1 METPSIR
8 WTKSELIIEIGQL
21 HEIID
26 SYKKEIISC
35 NRDRL
40 TIQKLKKENEA
51 LHKLVKK
58 QKEEIGAFRTEAAEV
73 EKLKNELKV
82 NLKLYQPPVW
92 NARGAGRKPK
102 LTDEMKERIKNYRK
116 TGMTIKEIA
125 ETLQISIGLAHKG
138 CKS

>member
-1 METPSIR
+1 MKTPSIR

-21 HEIID
+21 HELIN
-26 SYKKEIISC
+26 SYRKEITNC
-35 NRDRL
+35 KHDKL
-40 TIQKLKKENEA
+40 AIQKLKNENEA
-51 LHKLVKK
+51 LHKLIKK
-58 QKEEIGAFRTEAAEV
+58 QKEEIGEFRTEAAEI
-73 EKLKNELKV
+73 EKLKNELKIS
-82 NLKLYQPPVW
+82 LKLYQPPIW

-138 CKS
+138 CRS